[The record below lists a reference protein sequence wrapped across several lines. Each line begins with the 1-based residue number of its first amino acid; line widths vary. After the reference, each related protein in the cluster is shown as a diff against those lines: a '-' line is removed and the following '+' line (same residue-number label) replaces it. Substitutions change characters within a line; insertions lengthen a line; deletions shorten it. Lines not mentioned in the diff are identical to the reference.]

1 MKVNDICRVLV
12 DKGRGHPKGTEV
24 RIVLIAPEEYHDPEP
39 YYCQTLDGLTSYWYS
54 GSQLLLLEEGNH
66 DS

>member
-1 MKVNDICRVLV
+1 MKVDDICRVLV

-24 RIVLIAPEEYHDPEP
+24 KIVLIAPEGYDDPEP
-39 YYCQTLDGLTSYWYS
+39 YYCQALDGSTSYWYS
-54 GSQLLLLEEGNH
+54 GSQLLLLEEGKD

>member
-24 RIVLIAPEEYHDPEP
+24 KIVLIAPEEYHDPEP
-39 YYCQTLDGLTSYWYS
+39 YYCQAIDGKHHTGIRLMSWK
-54 GSQLLLLEEGNH
+54 
-66 DS
+66 

>member
-1 MKVNDICRVLV
+1 MKVDDICRVLV
-12 DKGRGHPKGTEV
+12 DKGRGHGKGAIV
-24 RIVLIAPEEYHDPEP
+24 KIVLISPSEADPEP
-39 YYCQTLDGLTSYWYS
+39 YYCQALEGNTSYWYS